1 MNDKTESYVVGV
13 DGGGS
18 KTVAIVLDEQG
29 QAAGRGQGGS
39 ANYHHVGLAGM
50 RAALTQAIQA
60 ALQDAGISLDWV
72 RAMTWAL
79 AGVDRPDERRF
90 LLDLAAELAPGIAVQ
105 IENDALAALV
115 GGVGTRRGVVLIAG
129 TGMIVYGEDGQG
141 GKARAGG
148 WGYLLEHG
156 GGYGLGRAAL
166 RAITLAHDGCRLP
179 TRLAERVLVTLNL
192 AQPADIVTWLY
203 APDRQVADIAALA
216 PLVLAEAE
224 AGDVAALD
232 ITAQAADALA
242 EAVGAVARRLGL
254 DINQF
259 PLVLAGGL
267 LTGNLLYR
275 ELVTQAVRSRVPF
288 AQPMLPY
295 AEAAVGAAWLA
306 LATLGHPLES
316 RQAPPAAGADR
327 RTWTSE
333 QANRLSRDLDLRPT
347 LEMVAL
353 MHAEDRRMLAAVRS
367 TLPVIAQVVDAV
379 AERMRRGGRL
389 IYLGAGT
396 SGRLGVLDAAE
407 CPPTFNAPPGQVI
420 GVIAGG
426 NDALTSSA
434 EGAEDDAGAGRQAV
448 AGLDVKERDSVVG
461 IAASGRTPYVVAGL
475 EEARR
480 RGALTVALTCN
491 LPAPLAEPADYVLA
505 PLVGPEVITGST
517 RLKAG
522 TAQKLTL
529 NMLSTA
535 VMVRLGKTYG
545 NLMVDVRA
553 LNAKLRAR
561 ARRIVAQA
569 CRIDDQAAE
578 AALARSDGEVKV
590 AIVGYLAGCSPQAA
604 RDRLARAGGM
614 VRAASEI
621 SLKNP

>member
-1 MNDKTESYVVGV
+1 MSDKTGSYVIGV

-18 KTVAIVLDEQG
+18 KTVAVILDEQG
-29 QAAGRGQGGS
+29 KVVGRGQGGS
-39 ANYHHVGLAGM
+39 ANYYHVGLPGM

-60 ALQDAGISLDWV
+60 ALQGAGIGLGQVS
-72 RAMTWAL
+72 AMTWAL
-79 AGVDRPDERRF
+79 AGVDRPDERRA
-90 LLDLAAELAPGIAVQ
+90 LLALAAQLAPDVAVQ

-115 GGVGTRRGVVLIAG
+115 GGVGTRRGVVLVAG

-141 GKARAGG
+141 GRARAGG
-148 WGYLLEHG
+148 WGYLLEDG
-156 GGYGLGRAAL
+156 GGYSLGRAAL
-166 RAITLAHDGCRLP
+166 RTITLAHDGCRLP
-179 TRLAERVLVTLNL
+179 TRLTDRVLAALNL
-192 AQPADIVTWLY
+192 AQPADIVAWLY
-203 APDRQVADIAALA
+203 APDRQVADIAALS
-216 PLVLAEAE
+216 PVVLAEAE
-224 AGDVAALD
+224 AGDVVALD
-232 ITAQAADALA
+232 MTARAADALA
-242 EAVGAVARRLGL
+242 EAVEAVTRRLGL

-267 LTGNLLYR
+267 LTGSLLYR
-275 ELVTQAVRSRVPF
+275 ELVAQAVHSRVPF

-306 LATLGHPLES
+306 LATLGHPLEARPAS
-316 RQAPPAAGADR
+316 PAAGTDR
-327 RTWTSE
+327 LTWASE

-407 CPPTFNAPPGQVI
+407 CPPTFNAPPGQVS

-426 NDALTSSA
+426 YDALTHSV
-434 EGAEDDAGAGRQAV
+434 EGAEDDAAAGRQAV
-448 AGLDVKERDSVVG
+448 ADLDVKECDSVVG

-475 EEARR
+475 EEAHR

-491 LPAPLAEPADYVLA
+491 LPAPLAEHADYVLA

-553 LNAKLRAR
+553 QNAKLRAR

-569 CRIDDQAAE
+569 CQIDDQAAA

-590 AIVGYLAGCSPQAA
+590 AIVSHLAGCSPQAA
-604 RDRLARAGGM
+604 RDRLARAGGV
-614 VRAASEI
+614 VRAALEREC
-621 SLKNP
+621 

>member
-1 MNDKTESYVVGV
+1 MSDKTGAYVIGV

-18 KTVAIVLDEQG
+18 KTVAVVLDEQG
-29 QAAGRGQGGS
+29 QVAGRGQGGS
-39 ANYHHVGLAGM
+39 ANHHHVGLPGM

-60 ALQDAGISLDWV
+60 ALQSVGIGLDQV

-79 AGVDRPDERRF
+79 AGVDRPEERRS
-90 LLDLAAELAPGIAVQ
+90 LLDLAAELAPGTTVQ

-129 TGMIVYGEDGQG
+129 TGMIVYGEDGQE

-148 WGYLLEHG
+148 WGYLLELG
-156 GGYGLGRAAL
+156 GGYSLGRAAL

-179 TRLAERVLVTLNL
+179 TRLACRVLAALNL
-192 AQPADIVTWLY
+192 AQPTDIVAWLY
-203 APDRQVADIAALA
+203 APDRQVAEIAALA
-216 PLVLAEAE
+216 PVVLAEAE
-224 AGDVAALD
+224 AGDVVALD

-242 EAVGAVARRLGL
+242 EAVEAVARRLEL

-259 PLVLAGGL
+259 PLVLAGSL

-275 ELVTQAVRSRVPF
+275 ELVTQAVRGRVPF

-295 AEAAVGAAWLA
+295 ADAAVGAAWLA
-306 LATLGHPLES
+306 RVTLGHPLEA
-316 RQAPPAAGADR
+316 RPTPPAAGANR
-327 RTWTSE
+327 LTWTSE
-333 QANRLSRDLDLRPT
+333 QANRLSRDLDLCST

-353 MHAEDRRMLAAVRS
+353 MHVEDRRMLAAMRP

-379 AERMRRGGRL
+379 ADRMRQGGRL
-389 IYLGAGT
+389 IYVGSGT
-396 SGRLGVLDAAE
+396 SGRVGIMDAAE
-407 CPPTFNAPPGQVI
+407 CLPTFNAAPGQVT

-426 NDALTSSA
+426 YEALVRSV
-434 EGAEDDAGAGRQAV
+434 EGAEDDAGAGRQAM
-448 AGLDVKERDSVVG
+448 ADLDVGAQDRVVG
-461 IAASGRTPYVVAGL
+461 VAASGRTPFVVAGL

-491 LPAPLAEPADYVLA
+491 LPAPLAEQADYVLA
-505 PLVGPEVITGST
+505 PLVGPEVVTGST

-553 LNAKLRAR
+553 LNAKLHAR
-561 ARRIVAQA
+561 AGRIVAQA
-569 CRIDDQAAE
+569 CQIDDQAAE

-590 AIVGYLAGCSPQAA
+590 AIVSHLAGCSPQTA

-614 VRAASEI
+614 VRAALERED
-621 SLKNP
+621 

>member
-1 MNDKTESYVVGV
+1 MSDKTGSYVVGV

-18 KTVAIVLDEQG
+18 KTIAVVLDEQG
-29 QAAGRGQGGS
+29 QVVGRGQGGS
-39 ANYHHVGLAGM
+39 ANYHHVGLPGM
-50 RAALTQAIQA
+50 RAALTQAIRA
-60 ALQDAGISLDWV
+60 ALQSAGIGLAQVS
-72 RAMTWAL
+72 AMTWAL
-79 AGVDRPDERRF
+79 AGVDRAEERRS
-90 LLDLAAELAPGIAVQ
+90 LLDLAAQLAPGIAVQ

-141 GKARAGG
+141 NKARAGG

-156 GGYGLGRAAL
+156 GGYSLGRAAL

-179 TRLAERVLVTLNL
+179 TRLADRVLAALNL
-192 AQPADIVTWLY
+192 AQPADIVAWLY

-216 PLVLAEAE
+216 PVVLTEAE
-224 AGDVAALD
+224 AGDVVALD
-232 ITAQAADALA
+232 IAAQAADALA
-242 EAVGAVARRLGL
+242 EAVEAVVRRLKL
-254 DINQF
+254 DIKQF
-259 PLVLAGGL
+259 PLVLAGSL
-267 LTGNLLYR
+267 LTGSLLYR
-275 ELVTQAVRSRVPF
+275 ELVTQAVRGRVPF

-306 LATLGHPLES
+306 LAPLGHSLEA
-316 RQAPPAAGADR
+316 RPTPPAAGADR
-327 RTWTSE
+327 LTWTSE

-367 TLPVIAQVVDAV
+367 TLPVVAQVVDAV

-389 IYLGAGT
+389 IYLGTGT

-407 CPPTFNAPPGQVI
+407 CSPTFNAPLGQVI

-426 NDALTSSA
+426 NHALTSSV
-434 EGAEDDAGAGRQAV
+434 EGAEDDADAGRQAI
-448 AGLDVKERDSVVG
+448 ADLDVKECDSVVG
-461 IAASGRTPYVVAGL
+461 IAASGRTPYVVGGL
-475 EEARR
+475 EEAHR

-491 LPAPLAEPADYVLA
+491 LPAPLAEQADYVLA
-505 PLVGPEVITGST
+505 PLVGPEVVTGST

-545 NLMVDVRA
+545 NLMVDVRVQ
-553 LNAKLRAR
+553 NAKLRAR

-569 CRIDDQAAE
+569 CQIDDRAAE
-578 AALARSDGEVKV
+578 AALAHSDGDVKV
-590 AIVGYLAGCSPQAA
+590 AIVSHLAGCSPQAA
-604 RDRLARAGGM
+604 RDRLARAGGV
-614 VRAASEI
+614 VRAALEHD
-621 SLKNP
+621 

>member
-1 MNDKTESYVVGV
+1 MSDKTGLYVIGV

-18 KTVAIVLDEQG
+18 KTVAVVLDEHG
-29 QAAGRGQGGS
+29 QVAGRGQGGS
-39 ANYHHVGLAGM
+39 ANYYHVGLSGM

-60 ALQDAGISLDWV
+60 ALQGGGIGLGQVS
-72 RAMTWAL
+72 AMTWAL
-79 AGVDRPDERRF
+79 AGVDRPEERRS

-156 GGYGLGRAAL
+156 GGYGLGRSAL
-166 RAITLAHDGCRLP
+166 QAITLAHDDCRLS
-179 TRLAERVLVTLNL
+179 TRLAGRVLAALNL
-192 AQPADIVTWLY
+192 AQPADIVAWLY
-203 APDRQVADIAALA
+203 APDRQVAEIAALS

-224 AGDVAALD
+224 AGDVVALD
-232 ITAQAADALA
+232 ITVQAADALA
-242 EAVGAVARRLGL
+242 EAVEAVTRRLGL
-254 DINQF
+254 DISPF
-259 PLVLAGGL
+259 PLVLAGSL

-275 ELVTQAVRSRVPF
+275 ELVTQAVRGRVPF
-288 AQPMLPY
+288 AQPALPY
-295 AEAAVGAAWLA
+295 AEAAVGAAWLGLDA
-306 LATLGHPLES
+306 LGHPLEA
-316 RQAPPAAGADR
+316 RPTPPAAGANG
-327 RTWTSE
+327 WMSE

-347 LEMVAL
+347 LEIVAL
-353 MHAEDRRMLAAVRS
+353 MHVEDRRMLAAVRP
-367 TLPVIAQVVDAV
+367 TLPVIARVVDAV

-389 IYLGAGT
+389 LYLGAGT

-407 CPPTFNAPPGQVI
+407 CPPTFNAPPGQVT

-426 NDALTSSA
+426 DEALTRSA

-448 AGLDVKERDSVVG
+448 ADLDVKECDSVVG

-475 EEARR
+475 GEAWR

-491 LPAPLAEPADYVLA
+491 LPAPLAGHADYVLA
-505 PLVGPEVITGST
+505 PLVGPEVVTGST

-553 LNAKLRAR
+553 QNAKLRAR

-569 CRIDDQAAE
+569 CRIGDQEAE
-578 AALARSDGEVKV
+578 AALACSDGEVKV
-590 AIVGYLAGCSPQAA
+590 AIVSHLAGCSPQAA
-604 RDRLARAGGM
+604 RERLARAGGV
-614 VRAASEI
+614 VRAALEREM
-621 SLKNP
+621 